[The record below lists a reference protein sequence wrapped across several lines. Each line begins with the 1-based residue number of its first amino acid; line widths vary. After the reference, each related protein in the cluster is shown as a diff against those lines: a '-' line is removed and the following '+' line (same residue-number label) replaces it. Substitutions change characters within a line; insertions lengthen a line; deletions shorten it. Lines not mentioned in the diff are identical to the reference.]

1 MTSRRLSVQEGLPFT
16 LTGERPDLLRSA
28 FAQAAARL
36 RLRVGGLTDFGA
48 SRFRIDNLIGTFVV
62 GTTEIDIAPK
72 CESGDDWIRSVLSL
86 MEDGRV
92 LPAGERAGDAG
103 PRATLLDAMAQTYA
117 DRLSGVVAAEGPIT
131 LVTRRE
137 VQGSF
142 LTGRLNVAKWA
153 ASASWQ
159 PHIFPSEVQE
169 LTRQNDFN
177 ATLAHVALMLSTATR
192 DVRLRTRLVDL
203 ASQISC
209 GGGAPPSLP
218 AGIEDREL
226 PSQWASYSPAW
237 TIAQMVL
244 RQRLPLS
251 ERRMVEGMSL
261 AIEPWPLLET
271 LLDRSLKRAIA
282 LRRPDRPGLRT
293 FKQHEVRFLEPIGA
307 GHSPAV
313 LKPDSIIAE
322 GDRILANFEAKYRD
336 FAATGRPLREE
347 CYQAITAARA
357 VRSPVAILV
366 YPGRVTPR
374 SWKVLHSGQHP
385 ARLAVVGLE
394 MFSYRRGL
402 GDTERANLLMS
413 LLGTETEAETAMSQ
427 AIEEIA

>member
-1 MTSRRLSVQEGLPFT
+1 MSSRRLSVREGQPFT

-28 FAQAAARL
+28 FAQAMARL
-36 RLRVGGLTDFGA
+36 RLRVGGLTDLGG
-48 SRFRIDNLIGTFVV
+48 SKFRIDNLIGTFVV
-62 GTTEIDIAPK
+62 GATEIDIAPK

-86 MEDGRV
+86 MEDGRI

-103 PRATLLDAMAQTYA
+103 ARATLLDAMAQTYA
-117 DRLSGVVAAEGPIT
+117 DRLASVVATEGPIT
-131 LVTRRE
+131 LVARRE
-137 VQGSF
+137 VSGSF
-142 LTGRLNVAKWA
+142 LTGRLNVAKWG

-159 PHIFPSEVQE
+159 PHVFPSEVQE

-177 ATLAHVALMLSTATR
+177 ATLAYVALMLSGATR

-203 ASQISC
+203 AAQISS
-209 GGGAPPSLP
+209 GAGAVSSLP

-237 TIAQMVL
+237 TIAKMVL

-271 LLDRSLKRAIA
+271 LLDRSLKRAVS
-282 LRRPDRPGLRT
+282 LHRDERPGLRA
-293 FKQHEVRFLEPIGA
+293 FKQREVRFLDPIGV
-307 GHSPAV
+307 GHSPAI

-336 FAATGRPLREE
+336 FAVTGRPLPEE

-357 VRSPVAILV
+357 VCSPVAILV

-374 SWKVLHSGQHP
+374 SWKVLQSGPHP
-385 ARLAVVGLE
+385 ARLAVVGLD
-394 MFSYRRGL
+394 MFSYRRGS
-402 GDTERANLLMS
+402 GDNQRANLLMS
-413 LLGTETEAETAMSQ
+413 LLEVETKAETAMSQ
-427 AIEEIA
+427 AIEENV